1 MSLWTVVAVLL
12 TLTALFAYIN
22 HRLLRLPPS
31 IGVMSVALAFSL
43 GLLVLDSL
51 AVPVD
56 GPLRA
61 LVRQVHFDS
70 TLLHGLLGFLL
81 FAGALTVDVPGLRR
95 NGVLVA
101 VLATVGVALSA
112 LAVGGGAWWVL
123 RLLGE
128 PLSLGYCLLFG
139 ALISPTDP
147 IAVLGLLKRLGVP
160 KDLEMTI
167 AGESLFNDGVGVTLF
182 LLLLPLVGAAPT
194 PSAGGTLWLLARE
207 VLGGIAFGAVAG
219 WGALRLLRGVD
230 EYRVEILIT
239 LALVSGGFA
248 LANGSGLSAPLAT
261 VVAGLIVGH
270 HGRRAMSPLTR
281 HHLDLFWHLVDEILN
296 AVLFVL
302 IGLEVLV
309 TSFHE
314 RYLGAMVALVPLV
327 LAARVLSVGLP
338 YALLRRR
345 VVLAPSS
352 FGIMIWG
359 GLRGGLSVA
368 MALSLP
374 AGTERDLLV
383 AVTYGVVVFGLL
395 VQGSTLAWLFRSGAE
410 MPPPTFPGTRSLRKL
425 DRICES
431 LIGRQAQPQ
440 KKG

>member
-1 MSLWTVVAVLL
+1 VSLWTVVAVLL
-12 TLTALFAYIN
+12 TLTAVFSYIN
-22 HRLLRLPPS
+22 HRLLHLPPS
-31 IGVMSVALAFSL
+31 IGVMSGALAFSL
-43 GLLVLDSL
+43 GLLALDEIG
-51 AVPVD
+51 VPVD

-61 LVRQVHFDS
+61 LVEQVHFDS

-81 FAGALTVDVPGLRR
+81 FAGALSVDLPRLRR
-95 NGVLVA
+95 NGVVVA

-112 LAVGGGAWWVL
+112 LAVGVGAWWVL
-123 RLLGE
+123 KLLGE
-128 PLSLGYCLLFG
+128 SLSLDYCLLFG
-139 ALISPTDP
+139 VLISPTDP
-147 IAVLGLLKRLGVP
+147 IAVLGILKRLGVP
-160 KDLEMTI
+160 EDLEMRI

-182 LLLLPLVGAAPT
+182 LLLLPLVGDGPAP
-194 PSAGGTLWLLARE
+194 SVGDAVWLLARE
-207 VLGGIAFGAVAG
+207 ALGGIVFGTVLG

-248 LANGSGLSAPLAT
+248 LATASGVSAPLAT
-261 VVAGLIVGH
+261 VMAGLIVGH
-270 HGRRAMSPLTR
+270 HGRQAMSALTE

-309 TSFHE
+309 MSFHQ
-314 RYLGAMVALVPLV
+314 RYLGAMLALVPVV
-327 LAARVLSVGLP
+327 LAARVLSVGFP
-338 YALLRRR
+338 YVLLRRR
-345 VVLAPSS
+345 YSFTPNA

-374 AGTERDLLV
+374 AGAERDLLL

-395 VQGSTLAWLFRSGAE
+395 VQGTSLTRLLRKGTE
-410 MPPPTFPGTRSLRKL
+410 VPPTTLPAHKEPG
-425 DRICES
+425 DR
-431 LIGRQAQPQ
+431 
-440 KKG
+440 

>member
-1 MSLWTVVAVLL
+1 VSLWTVIAVLL
-12 TLTALFAYIN
+12 SLAAIFAYIN
-22 HRLLRLPPS
+22 HRMLHLPPG

-43 GLLVLDSL
+43 GLLLL
-51 AVPVD
+51 HGMGARIEYPV
-56 GPLRA
+56 RQ
-61 LVRQVHFDS
+61 LVQQVHFDS

-81 FAGALTVDVPGLRR
+81 FAGALSVDLPGLRR
-95 NGVLVA
+95 NGVVVA
-101 VLATVGVALSA
+101 VLATLGVALSA
-112 LAVGGGAWWVL
+112 LVAAGGTWWAL
-123 RLLGE
+123 GLLGE
-128 PLSLGYCLLFG
+128 PLSMGYCLLFG

-147 IAVLGLLKRLGVP
+147 ISVLGLLKRLGAP
-160 KDLEMTI
+160 EDLEMKI

-182 LLLLPLVGAAPT
+182 LLALPLAGAGPT
-194 PSAGGTLWLLARE
+194 PSAGGTLWLLVRE
-207 VLGGIAFGAVAG
+207 ALGGIAFGVVEG
-219 WGALRLLRGVD
+219 WGALRLLRGVNQ
-230 EYRVEILIT
+230 YTVEILIT

-248 LANGSGLSAPLAT
+248 LANATGVSAPLAT

-309 TSFHE
+309 MSFHE
-314 RYLGAMVALVPLV
+314 RYLAAMLALVPVV

-338 YALLRRR
+338 YGLLRRR
-345 VVLAPSS
+345 YAFAPRA
-352 FGIMIWG
+352 FAIMTWG

-374 AGTERDLLV
+374 AGPQRDLLV

-395 VQGSTLAWLFRSGAE
+395 VQGTTLGWLLRPAAGSEGKD
-410 MPPPTFPGTRSLRKL
+410 PGDL
-425 DRICES
+425 
-431 LIGRQAQPQ
+431 
-440 KKG
+440 

>member
-1 MSLWTVVAVLL
+1 VSLWTVVAVLL
-12 TLTALFAYIN
+12 TLTALFAYVN

-43 GLLVLDSL
+43 GLLALDAL
-51 AVPVD
+51 GVPVD

-81 FAGALTVDVPGLRR
+81 FAGALSVDLPGLRR
-95 NGVLVA
+95 NGVVVA
-101 VLATVGVALSA
+101 VLATLGVLLSA
-112 LAVGGGAWWVL
+112 IAVGSGAWGVL

-147 IAVLGLLKRLGVP
+147 IAVRGLLKRLRAP
-160 KDLEMTI
+160 KDLGMKI
-167 AGESLFNDGVGVTLF
+167 AGESLFNDGVGVTIF
-182 LLLLPLVGAAPT
+182 LLLLPLVGDGPT
-194 PSAGGTLWLLARE
+194 PSAAGVLWLLVRE
-207 VLGGIAFGAVAG
+207 ALGGVAFGAAAG
-219 WGALRLLRGVD
+219 WAALRLLRGVD

-248 LANGSGLSAPLAT
+248 LANGSGVSAPLAT

-309 TSFHE
+309 MSFHQ
-314 RYLGAMVALVPLV
+314 RYLGAMLALVPVV
-327 LAARVLSVGLP
+327 LAARVFSVGLP
-338 YALLRRR
+338 YVLLRRR
-345 VVLAPSS
+345 YVFASNA

-374 AGTERDLLV
+374 AGSERDLLV
-383 AVTYGVVVFGLL
+383 AVTYAVVVLGLL
-395 VQGSTLAWLFRSGAE
+395 VQGTSLAWLLPRGVEVVPASMSE
-410 MPPPTFPGTRSLRKL
+410 H
-425 DRICES
+425 
-431 LIGRQAQPQ
+431 
-440 KKG
+440 KKPEDT

>member
-1 MSLWTVVAVLL
+1 VSLWTIIAVLL
-12 TLTALFAYIN
+12 TLTAIFAYIN
-22 HRLLRLPPS
+22 HRLLHLPPT
-31 IGVMSVALAFSL
+31 IGVMSVALAL
-43 GLLVLDSL
+43 SL
-51 AVPVD
+51 ASLALDALGVPID

-61 LVRQVHFDS
+61 LVQQVHFDS

-81 FAGALTVDVPGLRR
+81 FAGALSVDLPGLRR
-95 NGVLVA
+95 NAVVVA
-101 VLATVGVALSA
+101 VMATLGVVLSA
-112 LAVGGGAWWVL
+112 IAVGSGAWWVL

-147 IAVLGLLKRLGVP
+147 IAVLGLLKRLKAP
-160 KDLEMTI
+160 KDLEMRI

-182 LLLLPLVGAAPT
+182 LLLLPLVVDSPTSSAARD
-194 PSAGGTLWLLARE
+194 LWLLVRE
-207 VLGGIAFGAVAG
+207 ALGGVAFGAAAG
-219 WGALRLLRGVD
+219 WTALGLLRDVD

-248 LANGSGLSAPLAT
+248 LANGSGVSAPLAT

-281 HHLDLFWHLVDEILN
+281 HHLDLFWHLLDEILN

-309 TSFHE
+309 MSFHQ
-314 RYLGAMVALVPLV
+314 RYLGAMLALVPVV
-327 LAARVLSVGLP
+327 LAARALSVGLP
-338 YALLRRR
+338 YAVLRRR
-345 VVLAPSS
+345 YLFAPSA

-374 AGTERDLLV
+374 VGSERDLLV
-383 AVTYGVVVFGLL
+383 AVTYSVVVFGLL
-395 VQGSTLAWLFRSGAE
+395 VQGTSLTWLLRKGAE
-410 MPPPTFPGTRSLRKL
+410 VVPANVSEHKEPEDS
-425 DRICES
+425 
-431 LIGRQAQPQ
+431 
-440 KKG
+440 